1 MNNSVDIYF
10 NKITSILK
18 EVLDCERENIEKTAN
33 LMADTIAKKHSI
45 FAFGCN
51 HAGLVTLELF
61 YRTGGLVTIN
71 PIRALG
77 MMLEISPITS
87 SSKMERLCDYG
98 EVIFDGIHAKKGDL
112 IIIHSVSGRNN
123 VTIDMANSA
132 KQAGLKVVVLTS
144 MKMSKGVNSR
154 HPSGKKLYEFG
165 DIVLDNH
172 GDDGDACV
180 ELNGFNQKVA
190 PTSTVIG
197 ASIMNSIV
205 ARTTEILIEKGIT
218 PPVFKSGNVDGG
230 DAFNKKIIEEYSENV
245 FYM

>member
-33 LMADTIAKKHSI
+33 FMADTIVKKHSI

-71 PIRALG
+71 PIRAPG

-98 EVIFDGIHAKKGDL
+98 KVIFDGIHAKKGDL

-132 KQAGLKVVVLTS
+132 KQAGLKVVILTN

-230 DAFNKKIIEEYSENV
+230 DAFNKKIIEEYSENI